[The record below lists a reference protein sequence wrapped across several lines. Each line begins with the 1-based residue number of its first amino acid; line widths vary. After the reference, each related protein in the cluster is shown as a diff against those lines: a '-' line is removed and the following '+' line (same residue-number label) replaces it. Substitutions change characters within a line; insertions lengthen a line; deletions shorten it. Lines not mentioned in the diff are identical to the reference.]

1 MKFTEE
7 YLKETAPFTDN
18 RVSLRR
24 LQRTEEG
31 QKKNLQQNCGEH
43 CCISKETNNVEVKA
57 LASYFSPSS
66 ETSVILRL

>member
-1 MKFTEE
+1 MEFTEE

-31 QKKNLQQNCGEH
+31 QKKKLTAKLQR
-43 CCISKETNNVEVKA
+43 A
-57 LASYFSPSS
+57 L
-66 ETSVILRL
+66 LQK